1 MYELIEPHEGESKG
15 TKFTGRPK
23 PPAVNPCPRLP
34 VPYITQSDGPDRR
47 VPYSVP
53 DKTLDMKKIIVATDY
68 SESASNA
75 VQYGVSLANH
85 FGSLLTLVSAV
96 EEPYSSAAGVLV
108 DIKDHIREEAMETMG
123 KVKEEVSGQLTN
135 GATIDTHTVDGDPGS
150 TITRVAKAKGYD
162 LIVMGTKG
170 STAARELFTGSVANS
185 VIKNS
190 KLPVLAVPSSV
201 AFTDVK
207 RVLLSVD
214 ERPIAGSGV
223 LQPLLDLLRAYG
235 AELIIYHGDED
246 GDGKGYDPQLP
257 TYLSGINHR
266 FEVRS
271 GKEDSVLGGIQQAV
285 AATGADLLCMIY
297 HDHGFFGRIFNEST
311 VSKVVFDS
319 SVPLLVL
326 RDS

>member
-1 MYELIEPHEGESKG
+1 
-15 TKFTGRPK
+15 
-23 PPAVNPCPRLP
+23 
-34 VPYITQSDGPDRR
+34 
-47 VPYSVP
+47 
-53 DKTLDMKKIIVATDY
+53 MKKIIVATDY

-96 EEPYSSAAGVLV
+96 QEPYSAAAGVLV
-108 DIKDHIREEAMETMG
+108 DMKDHIRAEAMETMG
-123 KVKEEVSGQLTN
+123 KVEEEVTGQLTN
-135 GATIDTHTVDGDPGS
+135 GATINTRTVDGDPGP
-150 TITRVAKAKGYD
+150 TITRVAKAKQYD

-185 VIKNS
+185 MIKNS
-190 KLPVLAVPSSV
+190 KLPILAVPNGA
-201 AFTDVK
+201 AFTDIH

-214 ERPIAGSGV
+214 ERPLAGPHV

-235 AELIIYHGDED
+235 AELIIYHGDQD

-257 TYLSGINHR
+257 TYLSGIHHR

-285 AATGADLLCMIY
+285 TNSGADLLCMIY
-297 HDHGFFGRIFNEST
+297 HDRGFFGRLFNEST

-326 RDS
+326 QDG